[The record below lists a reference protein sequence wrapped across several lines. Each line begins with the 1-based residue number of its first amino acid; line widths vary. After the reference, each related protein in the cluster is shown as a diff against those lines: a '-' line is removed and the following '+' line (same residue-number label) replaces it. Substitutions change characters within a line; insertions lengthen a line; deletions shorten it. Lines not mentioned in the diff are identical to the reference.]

1 MEKQRHC
8 RCFSHSDRLVN
19 AVGVWYNQKLEDYHQ
34 KRKRNMTTQDYR
46 TRSPL
51 RIFLSYFKPHWKLF
65 SLDMGCAILIALVD
79 LAFRWYPGQR
89 CINGCRRKTTVC
101 SLW

>member
-1 MEKQRHC
+1 
-8 RCFSHSDRLVN
+8 
-19 AVGVWYNQKLEDYHQ
+19 
-34 KRKRNMTTQDYR
+34 MTTQDYR

-79 LAFRWYPGQR
+79 LAFPLVSRAALYQWLP
-89 CINGCRRKTTVC
+89 RKTTVC

>member
-19 AVGVWYNQKLEDYHQ
+19 AVGVCYNQKLEDYHQ

-79 LAFRWYPGQR
+79 LAFPLVSRAALYQWLP
-89 CINGCRRKTTVC
+89 RKTTVC